1 MYELK
6 KGQPGSLKLPHTQG
20 PGRGPTIWCIVRSLT
35 LFLHKRL
42 FPGLEPVTLQSHD
55 NNFISCTKVDPTFF
69 FVHQYK
75 KKSILVVTLHHRF
88 SKTKHCILKYQFI
101 VNVASLSITKYYDA
115 NLKNIVQPKSFY
127 STI

>member
-42 FPGLEPVTLQSHD
+42 FPGLEPVTFWSHD
-55 NNFISCTKVDPTFF
+55 NNFTSCAKVTPHMYELKSD
-69 FVHQYK
+69 K
-75 KKSILVVTLHHRF
+75 KFLH
-88 SKTKHCILKYQFI
+88 
-101 VNVASLSITKYYDA
+101 
-115 NLKNIVQPKSFY
+115 
-127 STI
+127 